1 MKNPFYSEISL
12 SRVSQESY
20 LEMPI
25 NQYKNSDLNH
35 GEKSFESHVLN
46 GLP

>member
-12 SRVSQESY
+12 SRVSQESF

-25 NQYKNSDLNH
+25 NQYKNSDLNN
-35 GEKSFESHVLN
+35 GDKIFESHVLN